1 MSLDKKIIALVN
13 EYAKVK
19 INFIII
25 KLNKLFLNNTL
36 ALSHIVKNNIN
47 LSIDSS
53 FFKEK
58 CS

>member
-19 INFIII
+19 INFII
-25 KLNKLFLNNTL
+25 LFLNNTL